1 MVCRKQCAQKTVC
14 NHLDAQFFL
23 SLRITAWSDVGSP
36 YYPVITGRARTAR
49 LQVIET
55 CRKLKKG
62 EWLTQA
68 DTVSR
73 RGPVLAIQPSRQN
86 LRQEPEK
93 QKPGTEPRD
102 EYLPARNSN
111 TADEA
116 TG

>member
-1 MVCRKQCAQKTVC
+1 MYPAYGRTYALTGKAAA
-14 NHLDAQFFL
+14 DFFEG
-23 SLRITAWSDVGSP
+23 RTEA
-36 YYPVITGRARTAR
+36 GRARTAR

-86 LRQEPEK
+86 LGQEPEK